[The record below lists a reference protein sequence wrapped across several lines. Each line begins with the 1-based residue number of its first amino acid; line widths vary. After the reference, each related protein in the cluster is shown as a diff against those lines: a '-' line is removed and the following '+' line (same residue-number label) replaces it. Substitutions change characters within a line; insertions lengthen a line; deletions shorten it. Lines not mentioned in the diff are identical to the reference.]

1 MFTQYF
7 ETCLHRDEKM
17 LAQYWKII
25 PCLKIS
31 LHNICIMFEGML
43 YHVWKYAYTMF
54 QAYLHYV
61 GRTVQTMLEYILS
74 QNWWHFHKMFEAIC
88 STWCLLLKMDDNFKK
103 NCFKIVKNKNCNR
116 VFSFFSS
123 NILNQKKLKL
133 WNISFY
139 LLTFFTVSIFW
150 NYETYESFCHIFCVC
165 KISDSLISRNS
176 NWKIPKCA

>member
-1 MFTQYF
+1 MYENMLTQCFKHIY
-7 ETCLHRDEKM
+7 
-17 LAQYWKII
+17 
-25 PCLKIS
+25 
-31 LHNICIMFEGML
+31 
-43 YHVWKYAYTMF
+43 
-54 QAYLHYV
+54 
-61 GRTVQTMLEYILS
+61 TMLEELFRQCWNTY
-74 QNWWHFHKMFEAIC
+74 FHKIDDIF
-88 STWCLLLKMDDNFKK
+88 TKCLKPFVQHGVYYWKWMKIKK
-103 NCFKIVKNKNCNR
+103 KHCFKIVKNKNCNR

-123 NILNQKKLKL
+123 NILNKKKLKL